1 MQRTIEQHDTEP
13 PQLRPARPAIRTAR
27 RRFGTLLLLVPLLA
41 LLNGGAGSQGPI
53 GTAFAQET
61 QSQTQPDDAAQA
73 PSGQGLA
80 PAQEPIQEP
89 GQDRSQPLPDDGT
102 GAAPRADRT
111 TLQQE
116 RRERTD
122 PLDDLTPA
130 QRVRLRA
137 LLDQPAQTAHPK
149 TQPAAKPAATPA
161 PAPAAA
167 AKPAA
172 STDKVSLA
180 PDSLA
185 GEMLGQVAGLRTVL
199 AAQAATFG
207 HLFGD
212 IALTG
217 SWLHREMVNPSS
229 RAELLDAIWRSA
241 LLLGVALLV
250 EYGLLLALRRPL
262 RALNRDA
269 QLAAE
274 QGEEADA
281 EQPVPGLVQAGPPE
295 PEGETAI
302 TPMPVPGDPLP
313 GSPILPAALPLPDPA
328 LAAADEEERAEMV
341 SRSALHAE
349 NRSRDA
355 AHRRRT
361 LRLFRRLPFA
371 LLRLVL
377 KLIPLAAFL
386 AIGNLASTQVAD
398 RDTTQLVI
406 ITITNLYGIGRA
418 VWLFVDMLLAPLA
431 PGVRLIQVT
440 NDTARFLS
448 RWWSWLLALAVVAVC
463 ITDVGRVLDLPSR
476 AAAAIVRA
484 VVLVE
489 HILLAV
495 LIWQTRDKVA
505 HALKPPRRLREKPL
519 GRLVSRLA
527 DLWWIAAL
535 FFDAALWVV
544 WAAQIRGGYAKM
556 WQLFLNTLVI
566 VLVCRLV
573 TVMLL
578 GGLDRMFRVDG
589 QALETMPGLERR
601 AVRYYPA
608 LRRLVTWLL
617 SIVCLIAL
625 CWGWGLPVLSFFT
638 RGTLG
643 TRMLS
648 AGTTILISLL
658 VGVAVWELA
667 NGALDRQINRF
678 RDGNQAARA
687 VRLQTLLP
695 ILRTILLVVLGVIL
709 VLTVLGE
716 IGVNIAPL
724 LAGAGIIGVALGF
737 GSQKLVQDFITGI
750 FLLVENA
757 MQVGDSVTVAG
768 VSGTV
773 EHLSIRT
780 LRLRGGD
787 GSIQIIP
794 FSSVST
800 VANMS
805 RDYAVASV
813 TVSVAFQED
822 TDRIYDLL
830 RQIGAELREDPA
842 FADMILAD
850 FGLNGVDSLGEYSVT
865 ISGTIRCTVG
875 GRWPVQREFNR
886 RLRIRIEQLGIAMPQ
901 PPRSV
906 AVPALPALL
915 AAGNSEAQNRTEEG
929 KPA

>member
-1 MQRTIEQHDTEP
+1 MQRTTERHSPDQP
-13 PQLRPARPAIRTAR
+13 PPGTMPRLARPRGGRIATA
-27 RRFGTLLLLVPLLA
+27 LLLVPLLA
-41 LLNGGAGSQGPI
+41 VLSGAAGPGGLVGV
-53 GTAFAQET
+53 AFAQV
-61 QSQTQPDDAAQA
+61 SQPQISQNQAEPDGNGQA
-73 PSGQGLA
+73 PARSRM
-80 PAQEPIQEP
+80 EN
-89 GQDRSQPLPDDGT
+89 QDQVQPDDGT
-102 GAAPRADRT
+102 DAPADTVRAPARHE
-111 TLQQE
+111 QA
-116 RRERTD
+116 D
-122 PLDDLTPA
+122 PLANLTPA
-130 QRVRLRA
+130 ERARLRA
-137 LLDQPAQTAHPK
+137 LLARPAQD
-149 TQPAAKPAATPA
+149 QLAKAQQDTKPA
-161 PAPAAA
+161 PAPAAAA

-185 GEMLGQVAGLRTVL
+185 GEMLGEVAGLRAVL

-229 RAELLDAIWRSA
+229 RAELVDAIWRSA

-269 QLAAE
+269 QFAAE
-274 QGEEADA
+274 QGEETEA
-281 EQPVPGLVQAGPPE
+281 EPPVPGMVQAGPPE
-295 PEGETAI
+295 PLGEATI
-302 TPMPVPGDPLP
+302 TPMPVPGDALP
-313 GSPILPAALPLPDPA
+313 GSPILPAARPLPDPD
-328 LAAADEEERAEMV
+328 LHGTSEEEQAERAL
-341 SRSALHAE
+341 RSARQAE
-349 NRSRDA
+349 HRSRDA

-371 LLRLVL
+371 VLRLVL
-377 KLIPLAAFL
+377 KLVPLAAFL
-386 AIGNLASTQVAD
+386 AIGNIASTQVAD

-406 ITITNLYGIGRA
+406 ITIANLYGIGRA
-418 VWLFVDMLLAPLA
+418 IWLFADMLLAPHA
-431 PGVRLIQVT
+431 PGVRLTQLSD
-440 NDTARFLS
+440 DTARFLS

-476 AAAAIVRA
+476 AATAIVRA

-495 LIWQTRDKVA
+495 LIWQTRGKVA
-505 HALKPPRRLREKPL
+505 QALKPPRRVRDKPL
-519 GRLVSRLA
+519 GRLLSRLA
-527 DLWWIAAL
+527 ELWWIAAL

-566 VLVCRLV
+566 VLVCRLI

-578 GGLDRMFRVDG
+578 GGLDRMFRLDG
-589 QALETMPGLERR
+589 QALETLPGLERR

-608 LRRLVTWLL
+608 ARRLVTWLL
-617 SIVCLIAL
+617 SIVCVIAL
-625 CWGWGLPVLSFFT
+625 CWGWGLPVLGFFT
-638 RGTLG
+638 HGTLG
-643 TRMLS
+643 KRLLS
-648 AGTTILISLL
+648 AGTTILIMLL

-667 NGALDRQINRF
+667 NGALDRQIDRF

-695 ILRTILLVVLGVIL
+695 ILRTLLMVVLGTVL
-709 VLTVLGE
+709 VLTILGE

-805 RDYAVASV
+805 RDYAVASI

-850 FGLNGVDSLGEYSVT
+850 FGLNGVDSLGEYAVT
-865 ISGTIRCTVG
+865 ISGTMRCTVG

-886 RLRIRIEQLGIAMPQ
+886 RLRMRIEQLGIAMPQ

-906 AVPALPALL
+906 AVPSLPAIL
-915 AAGNSEAQNRTEEG
+915 AAGGNQAHTGPQVHDEG
-929 KPA
+929 HPA